1 MKNTTSAVLKV
12 IFSSFIATLASY
24 LARSGCLDGLQK
36 NGIIGPQVDLE
47 ILKTALLAIGLILSL
62 VFLSV
67 RTINLEFE
75 NKKIVRQRGSL
86 IKYSKKVFLNAMVEC
101 LKLHDKNIDMNI
113 RIYMP
118 EKGLGTRLKNKLVGI
133 ISGKYAVTEV
143 FKAKNIE
150 GLADNGLAEP
160 LKFRVKPE
168 PQWLVGECHANKE
181 LVYDSNMKKNV
192 RSNHVL
198 SKYIKTRISKL
209 QFCLCIPVLDENDE
223 VIAIISFESE
233 QKPDI
238 GEHNRSE
245 WEDMFKYYCEDLVEN
260 LPDFFIKRR

>member
-12 IFSSFIATLASY
+12 IFSSFIATLATY
-24 LARSGCLDGLQK
+24 FARSTYLDGLQK
-36 NGIIGPQVDLE
+36 NGIIGSQVDLE
-47 ILKTALLAIGLILSL
+47 VLKTVLLVAGLILSL
-62 VFLSV
+62 VFMSV

-75 NKKIVRQRGSL
+75 NKKIVTQRGSL
-86 IKYSKKVFLNAMVEC
+86 IKYSKKVFLNGMVEC
-101 LKLHDKNIDMNI
+101 LKLHDRNIDMNI
-113 RIYMP
+113 RIYIP
-118 EKGLGTRLKNKLVGI
+118 EKGLGTRLKNMLVGI
-133 ISGKYAVTEV
+133 LSGKHAVTEV
-143 FKAKNIE
+143 YRARNIE
-150 GLADNGLAEP
+150 GLAENGLAEP

-168 PQWLVGECHANKE
+168 PQWLVGECHTNKE
-181 LVYDSNMKKNV
+181 LVYDSNMKKNI
-192 RSNHVL
+192 RNHIL

-233 QKPDI
+233 QKLDI
-238 GEHNRSE
+238 GEHNRST